1 MSCGDRS
8 RSPREGRINHT
19 FGLPWAQ
26 GTPGPS
32 RQPSLPVFKRRA
44 FDHLLGLKIFYAKSS
59 GPLRSRTGVL
69 APWLL
74 GPCPL
79 VAQQHL
85 LQFRLGE
92 PGAGVAAVPSLWA
105 YATQRLPQS
114 PPPGQGGDEPLLSAS
129 WPGAPD
135 PRGLYIHFYAP
146 PLPCHMHVIF
156 YSQSEA
162 LPPASCALPAPAGVL
177 GARLNRGLRTVSAP
191 GWILWRLER
200 GTETKA
206 VDNLHRPSVDLEVHL
221 FFILYASIL
230 GL

>member
-92 PGAGVAAVPSLWA
+92 QGQGWQLSPLSGHMPPRGCLRAP
-105 YATQRLPQS
+105 LPARGEMN
-114 PPPGQGGDEPLLSAS
+114 PFLVPPGRGSLTPGVCIYISTPLSSHVTCMLYSTAKVK
-129 WPGAPD
+129 PFLPRPAPC
-135 PRGLYIHFYAP
+135 LP
-146 PLPCHMHVIF
+146 PLGCGGH
-156 YSQSEA
+156 
-162 LPPASCALPAPAGVL
+162 
-177 GARLNRGLRTVSAP
+177 
-191 GWILWRLER
+191 
-200 GTETKA
+200 
-206 VDNLHRPSVDLEVHL
+206 D
-221 FFILYASIL
+221 
-230 GL
+230 